1 MLIAKQM
8 VRKNKVTIGGNCLKG
23 ENGKLVTGEENLKK
37 EWKNYMEKLLNEENE
52 WDGNV
57 EANKIE
63 GPLQEISYE
72 EVEKALKKMQ
82 CGKAA

>member
-1 MLIAKQM
+1 MGTLHLIFA
-8 VRKNKVTIGGNCLKG
+8 LKH
-23 ENGKLVTGEENLKK
+23 EHCVV
-37 EWKNYMEKLLNEENE
+37 NEENE

-57 EANKIE
+57 EADKIE

-82 CGKAA
+82 CGKAAGPSGVMDDQLKGGP